1 MAGTNRALFA
11 VLSALQREQ
20 AAADAA
26 EDLFDAEVDLAEC
39 HRLFSLYT
47 TRLQLLRDRDPRLAL
62 VANGETWLYAE
73 YDAHFE
79 EKIATHAVSVW
90 AAIRDV
96 VRLQMTSHA
105 GQGLS
110 VSEAIVEFAGEFTGG
125 MDLNTLD

>member
-1 MAGTNRALFA
+1 MAGTNRALVG

-20 AAADAA
+20 VAADTAA
-26 EDLFDAEVDLAEC
+26 DLFDAEVDLAEC

-47 TRLQLLRDRDPRLAL
+47 TRLQLLRDRDTRLAL
-62 VANGETWLYAE
+62 VANAETWLYAE
-73 YDAHFE
+73 CDAHFE

-90 AAIRDV
+90 VAIRDV

-105 GQGLS
+105 GQS
-110 VSEAIVEFAGEFTGG
+110 VSEAIVDFAGEFTGG